1 MIAEGAILLP
11 LIIGEALYQVMSMV
25 DFLIVDYPS
34 VYNMTLRRPF
44 LNSIM
49 VVTSTYALVI
59 KF

>member
-11 LIIGEALYQVMSMV
+11 LIICETSDQVMSMV

-34 VYNMTLRRPF
+34 VYNMTVRRPF
-44 LNSIM
+44 LNFIM
-49 VVTSTYALVI
+49 AVTSTYALAI